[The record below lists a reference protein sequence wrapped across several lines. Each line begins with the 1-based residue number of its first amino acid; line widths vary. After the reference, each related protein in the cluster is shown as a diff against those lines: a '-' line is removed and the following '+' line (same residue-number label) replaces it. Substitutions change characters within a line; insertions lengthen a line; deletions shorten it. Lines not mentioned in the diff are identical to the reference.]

1 MMICPLSVFEELK
14 DKPEKEIRAA
24 IRGYKNQIGRLKKIL
39 ENPNF
44 EEVMCPSHDLQLQ
57 MNREYLQNA
66 IMALISAGFEYQPS
80 KSEEKSDLFNE
91 RLEDLMQIEFNVGGF
106 FSTHERYI
114 IKFDETDEALFTY
127 DVGLGYDSEV
137 VRKTISKQECI
148 KELKDLY
155 MGEWKRKYWADVLDG
170 IQWEVKLWFYHNN
183 QKTFYGSN
191 AFPFSYEKLKELCE
205 MWCLDIEAE
214 INDGEV
220 KK

>member
-14 DKPEKEIRAA
+14 DKPEKEIRTA

-44 EEVMCPSHDLQLQ
+44 EEVMCPSHELQLQ

-80 KSEEKSDLFNE
+80 KSEEKSELFNE
-91 RLEDLMQIEFNVGGF
+91 RLDDLMQIEFNIGGF
-106 FSTHERYI
+106 FEGHERYI
-114 IKFDETDEALFTY
+114 IKFNETDDALFTY
-127 DVGLGYDSEV
+127 DVGFSSDSEA

-155 MGEWKRKYWADVLDG
+155 MGEWKLRYWADVLDG
-170 IQWEVKLWFYHNN
+170 TQWEVKLWFYNNN
-183 QKTFYGSN
+183 QKLFHGSN
-191 AFPFSYEKLKELCE
+191 AFPFSFDKLKELFE
-205 MWCLDIEAE
+205 MWAMESEIE
-214 INDGEV
+214 
-220 KK
+220 

>member
-14 DKPEKEIRAA
+14 DKPEKEIRTA

-44 EEVMCPSHDLQLQ
+44 EEVMCPSHELQLQ

-80 KSEEKSDLFNE
+80 KSEEKSELFNE
-91 RLEDLMQIEFNVGGF
+91 RLDDLMQIEFNIGGF
-106 FSTHERYI
+106 FEGHERYI
-114 IKFDETDEALFTY
+114 IKINETDDALFTY
-127 DVGLGYDSEV
+127 DIGFSSDSEA

-155 MGEWKRKYWADVLDG
+155 MGEWKLRYWANVLDG
-170 IQWEVKLWFYHNN
+170 TQWEVKLWFYNNN
-183 QKTFYGSN
+183 QKLFHGSN
-191 AFPFSYEKLKELCE
+191 AFPFSFNKLKELFE
-205 MWCLDIEAE
+205 MWAMESEIE
-214 INDGEV
+214 
-220 KK
+220 

>member
-14 DKPEKEIRAA
+14 DKPEKEIRTA

-39 ENPNF
+39 ESPNF
-44 EEVMCPSHDLQLQ
+44 EEVMCPSHELQLQ

-80 KSEEKSDLFNE
+80 KCEEKSDLFNE

-106 FSTHERYI
+106 FEGHERYI
-114 IKFDETDEALFTY
+114 IKFNETNDALFTY
-127 DVGLGYDSEV
+127 DVGFSSDSEA

-155 MGEWKRKYWADVLDG
+155 MGEWKLRYWADVLDG
-170 IQWEVKLWFYHNN
+170 TQWEVKLWFYNN
-183 QKTFYGSN
+183 KQKLFHGSN
-191 AFPFSYEKLKELCE
+191 AFPFSFNKLKELFE
-205 MWCLDIEAE
+205 MWAMESEIE
-214 INDGEV
+214 
-220 KK
+220 